1 MKTKCIIV
9 EDEPIAIDV
18 IVSHLN
24 NFPDIEIAAKCTNA
38 LKAFEVLKNQKIDLM
53 FLDINMPKISGL
65 DFLKSLSFPP
75 KVIITTAY
83 RKFALEGFELNVVDY
98 LLKPISLERFMKAV
112 DKYYQLK
119 KGDADPNKI
128 NVEGDSHAELSI
140 YVKSDRK
147 NVKILL
153 DDIVYIESLKDY
165 VVIHKTNERIIT
177 KQQISFL
184 DRSLPQKMFLRIHR
198 SYIVSIPKITAV
210 TKTSVEIG
218 KKELPISRNY
228 KNIVLETLGIE

>member
-18 IVSHLN
+18 LVSHLK
-24 NFPDIEIAAKCTNA
+24 NFPEIEITAKCTNA
-38 LKAFEVLKNQKIDLM
+38 LQAFDVLKNQKIDLM

-65 DFLKSLSFPP
+65 DFLKSLASPP

-83 RKFALEGFELNVVDY
+83 RKFAIEGFELNVVDY

-112 DKYYQLK
+112 DKYYQFK
-119 KGDADPNKI
+119 KGDSDNKNI
-128 NVEGDSHAELSI
+128 EIGGNKNEELSI

-177 KQQISFL
+177 KQQISSL
-184 DRSLPQKMFLRIHR
+184 DESLPSNMFLRIHR

-210 TKTSVEIG
+210 TKTAVEMG

-228 KNIVLETLGIE
+228 KNIVFDTLGLE